1 VQRTVDGKRPSRD
14 REYSV
19 LGNGKATR
27 DMWVRHGARAI
38 WWKCFAP
45 LLYVRGVVRMEIWPR
60 QNLGD
65 IGRVVGPAT
74 HHAVMRLDNF
84 LRDLYQMAHPVVV

>member
-14 REYSV
+14 LQYSV
-19 LGNGKATR
+19 LGNGEATR
-27 DMWVRHGARAI
+27 DMWVRHGTGAI
-38 WWKCFAP
+38 RWKCFAP
-45 LLYVRGVVRMEIWPR
+45 LLYVRSIVRVEIWSR

-65 IGRVVGPAT
+65 IRRVVRPAT

-84 LRDLYQMAHPVVV
+84 LRDLYQMAQPVVV